1 MTNFNNSKDCGSKYN
16 ILIASYLEPEY
27 VNRIRQVDDRFN
39 VIYEPELLQT
49 PRYAADHKG
58 EPTNRTP
65 DNEVRWQQ
73 LLSQADILFD
83 FDETHLEDLPD
94 LAPNVRWVQATSS
107 GIGQKL
113 KLMDYSTRMAN
124 TIFTTAGGVHAQP
137 LAEFCLMVMLMF
149 NKGLYRMISEQK
161 RKHWERYAGT
171 DFQNRTLAIIGI
183 GRVGREIARV
193 GKAMNMRV
201 IGVDREEANIDPA
214 SVNVDQLYTQ
224 DQLHEVLPQAE
235 YLVIIVPHT
244 PETEKM
250 IGAAEL
256 ALLPKG
262 AIFINI
268 SRGAVIDESALV
280 KALQSGHLG
289 GAGLDVF
296 AEEPLPEN
304 SPFWEMENVLI
315 SPHSAST
322 SDRENSRI
330 TDIFCENLRRFLAN
344 KTLINILDTERLF

>member
-1 MTNFNNSKDCGSKYN
+1 
-16 ILIASYLEPEY
+16 
-27 VNRIRQVDDRFN
+27 
-39 VIYEPELLQT
+39 
-49 PRYAADHKG
+49 
-58 EPTNRTP
+58 
-65 DNEVRWQQ
+65 
-73 LLSQADILFD
+73 
-83 FDETHLEDLPD
+83 
-94 LAPNVRWVQATSS
+94 
-107 GIGQKL
+107 
-113 KLMDYSTRMAN
+113 
-124 TIFTTAGGVHAQP
+124 
-137 LAEFCLMVMLMF
+137 
-149 NKGLYRMISEQK
+149 MISEQK

-171 DFQNRTLAIIGI
+171 DLQNRTLAIIGI

-201 IGVDREEANIDPA
+201 IGIDREEANIDLT
-214 SVNVDQLYTQ
+214 SVNLDALYTQ
-224 DQLHEVLPQAE
+224 NQLHEVLPQAE

-256 ALLPKG
+256 ALLPKN

-268 SRGAVIDESALV
+268 SRGAVIDEAALV

-296 AEEPLPEN
+296 AEEPLPQN
-304 SPFWEMENVLI
+304 SPFWEMENVLV

-330 TDIFCENLRRFLAN
+330 TDIFCENLRRFLDN
-344 KTLINILDTERLF
+344 KSLINILDTESLF